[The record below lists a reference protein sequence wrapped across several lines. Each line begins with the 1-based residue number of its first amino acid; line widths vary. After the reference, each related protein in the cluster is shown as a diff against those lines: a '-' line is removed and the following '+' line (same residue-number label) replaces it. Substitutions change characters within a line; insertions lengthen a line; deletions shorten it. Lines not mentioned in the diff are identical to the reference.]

1 MYRKSTNLWT
11 FQMRRSLA
19 TLVGAALL
27 LLSLLPSVHAAG
39 AETPTFR
46 EVPTRYIA
54 ALGEPDASSGFN
66 AQAWGLWGLDPGPRG
81 VRLKNFE
88 RQLLS
93 NGGVAPAQWQ
103 FDGSDWWLEEYG
115 RLMETPEFP
124 MPPGKYIVTG
134 GRETVAVLTIH
145 PKDDLGR
152 QRWQLGN
159 GATLH
164 DVTHL
169 QCRSA
174 RYTPTSGADA
184 CSPANVGS
192 GIFPV
197 RPGETMPDVEG
208 CRKQEYAVLFV
219 IAEEVVD

>member
-1 MYRKSTNLWT
+1 
-11 FQMRRSLA
+11 MRNERVNRWSIEPGRSLLA
-19 TLVGAALL
+19 LGVGALL
-27 LLSLLPSVHAAG
+27 LLSSLPGVHAADS
-39 AETPTFR
+39 ASPSFR

-54 ALGEPDASSGFN
+54 ALGEPDASSGLN
-66 AQAWGLWGLDPGPRG
+66 AQAWGLWRLDPGPRG

-103 FDGSDWWLEEYG
+103 FDGSDWWIEEYG
-115 RLMETPEFP
+115 RIMETPEFP
-124 MPPGKYIVTG
+124 MPPGRYIVTG
-134 GRETVAVLTIH
+134 GREAVAVLTIH

-174 RYTPTSGADA
+174 RYTPASGNGA

-219 IAEEVVD
+219 IAEEVRD

>member
-1 MYRKSTNLWT
+1 MFSKSVK
-11 FQMRRSLA
+11 RSIIEPGRSLA
-19 TLVGAALL
+19 VLGGAALM
-27 LLSLLPSVHAAG
+27 LLSSLLGVQAAD
-39 AETPTFR
+39 AEMPTFR

-54 ALGEPDASSGFN
+54 ALGEPGASSGFN
-66 AQAWGLWGLDPGPRG
+66 AQVWGLWRLDPGPRG
-81 VRLKNFE
+81 VRLKDFE
-88 RQLLS
+88 RQLVS

-115 RLMETPEFP
+115 RLMETPDFP
-124 MPPGKYIVTG
+124 MPPGRYIVTG

-145 PKDDLGR
+145 PKDDFGR
-152 QRWQLGN
+152 QRWQLAN

-174 RYTPTSGADA
+174 RYTPVSGDGE
-184 CSPANVGS
+184 CSPNNVGN

-219 IAEEVVD
+219 IAEAVDN